1 MRVVI
6 QVGRQIAKLRTH
18 ELLMVLSSFR
28 GIGNDLGFQVSAGS
42 PSSKLQQVAAQAV
55 RKALPNMG
63 PQALAAAAC
72 ALEGMGSL
80 DKGECS
86 SQKSSRFAFHLVIT
100 LAAAACALEGMGC
113 LDKGE
118 RNQWC
123 RRHDLHLTSHDLS
136 VITLAAAAC
145 ALEGMGSL
153 DKDRQQTFSCW

>member
-42 PSSKLQQVAAQAV
+42 PSSKLQQVAAQAI

-63 PQALAAAAC
+63 PHAMAAAAC

-80 DKGECS
+80 DKGECNSLKSCKHHDLHSTFHDS
-86 SQKSSRFAFHLVIT
+86 SFIT
-100 LAAAACALEGMGC
+100 LAAA
-113 LDKGE
+113 
-118 RNQWC
+118 
-123 RRHDLHLTSHDLS
+123 
-136 VITLAAAAC
+136 VC

-153 DKDRQQTFSCW
+153 DKDR